1 MEHGQHVPQYR
12 KVMWTQEEDERLR
25 AAVQHH
31 GTKNWNRVAKA
42 MPGRNGKQCRERWAG
57 MLAPELTK
65 EAWTPQEDALLIQLH
80 NQYGNKWALISS
92 FLPGRSRIGLRNRW
106 SLHMRRRKKGLRGLC
121 DDIVD
126 ADVPQNDKAPKED
139 EGINAIMRAWTPD
152 QWEEL
157 GNLISCGSSGDVGES
172 ALWW

>member
-1 MEHGQHVPQYR
+1 MDRAQHVPQYR
-12 KVMWTQEEDERLR
+12 KVMWTQEEDDRLR

-31 GTKNWNRVAKA
+31 GTKNWNRVAKS

-57 MLAPELTK
+57 MLSPELSK

-106 SLHMRRRKKGLRGLC
+106 SLHVRRHKRGLRGLC
-121 DDIVD
+121 DEIPEIEEPKKDTE
-126 ADVPQNDKAPKED
+126 KED
-139 EGINAIMRAWTPD
+139 EAINALMKAWTPD

-157 GNLISCGSSGDVGES
+157 GSVMPFGNTGNLIDTG
-172 ALWW
+172 LWW